1 MNFNPIAYVR
11 YIIIAKNRNKK
22 EKKSYG
28 KRFKRI
34 LGELGKKTG
43 FFFTFSLSS
52 LMYILNN
59 DSSWW
64 DK

>member
-1 MNFNPIAYVR
+1 M

-59 DSSWW
+59 DANWW